1 MTPGGPLRRVP
12 LFVVAVL
19 LSAAVVVWADPT
31 DDYVNAQLDYFDL
44 PGLSLAVVRNG
55 TIVKAAGY
63 GLADRERQISP
74 TPETV
79 YKIGSVSKQFIASGI
94 MLLVQERRLAL
105 DDRISKYLD
114 QTPSS
119 WRPITIRQ
127 LLSHTSGLV
136 RESPAF
142 SPSKNLSDAELIAA
156 THAVPLRFAPGLKWE
171 YSNIGYV
178 ALAEII
184 HRVTHQPWTAFLS
197 QRIFV
202 PAGMTV
208 TLPTNTTASVPNRAQ
223 GYTGRNNERKAEDW
237 VALRASGAYLS
248 TVLDL
253 ARWEAQL
260 CADTMLSN
268 ATKREMWARVR
279 LTDGSSDPY
288 GLGWH
293 VDSGHGGRRRVWH
306 GGGLPGF
313 TSHFVALLRGRPHGH
328 RALERRRLGHGCDR
342 ERRCGA
348 VPEVTGTLF
357 VFRCSV
363 FVSARL
369 YYTRCEKRPQ
379 GYSSGHAPPASCWR

>member
-1 MTPGGPLRRVP
+1 MLRRR
-12 LFVVAVL
+12 VAVHVLAAL
-19 LSAAVVVWADPT
+19 LAASAVAHADPT
-31 DDYVNAQLDYFDL
+31 DDYVTAQLKAFDL

-55 TIVKAAGY
+55 TVIKAAGY

-79 YKIGSVSKQFIASGI
+79 YKIGSVSKQFIASGV
-94 MLLVQERRLAL
+94 MLLVQEKRLAL

-114 QTPSS
+114 KTPSS

-127 LLSHTSGLV
+127 LLTHTSGLV

-142 SPSKNLSDAELIAA
+142 SPLKNLSDAELISA
-156 THAVPLRFAPGLKWE
+156 TYAVPLRFAPGLKWE

-184 HRVTHQPWTAFLS
+184 RRVTGQPWTQFLD
-197 QRIFV
+197 QKIFA
-202 PAGMTV
+202 PAGMNV
-208 TLPTNTTASVPNRAQ
+208 TLPTNTTAAVPNRAV
-223 GYTGRNNERKAEDW
+223 GYTGRNNERKADDW

-253 ARWEAQL
+253 AKWEAQL
-260 CADTMLSN
+260 CADTMLSS
-268 ATKREMWARVR
+268 ATKREMWTRVR

-293 VDSGHGGRRRVWH
+293 IDSGHRGRRRVWH

-313 TSHFVALLRGRPHGH
+313 TSHFVRYLDDGLTVIALSNGDDSDMGAIANGVA
-328 RALERRRLGHGCDR
+328 ALYL
-342 ERRCGA
+342 
-348 VPEVTGTLF
+348 
-357 VFRCSV
+357 
-363 FVSARL
+363 
-369 YYTRCEKRPQ
+369 K
-379 GYSSGHAPPASCWR
+379 

>member
-1 MTPGGPLRRVP
+1 MVMLRRR
-12 LFVVAVL
+12 LAVHVL
-19 LSAAVVVWADPT
+19 AAFLAAAAVAHADPT

-55 TIVKAAGY
+55 RTIKAAGY

-74 TPETV
+74 TPDTV

-94 MLLVQERRLAL
+94 MMLVQEKRLRL

-114 QTPSS
+114 KTPSP
-119 WRPITIRQ
+119 WAAITIRQ

-142 SPSKNLSDAELIAA
+142 SPSKNLSDAELIHA
-156 THAVPLRFAPGLKWE
+156 THPVPLRFAPGLKWE

-178 ALAEII
+178 TLAEVIR
-184 HRVTHQPWTAFLS
+184 RVTGQPWTEFLN
-197 QRIFV
+197 QKIFT
-202 PAGMTV
+202 PAGMDV
-208 TLPTNTTASVPNRAQ
+208 TLPTNTTATVSDRAV
-223 GYTGRNNERKAEDW
+223 GYTGRNNERKADDW

-248 TVLDL
+248 SVLDL
-253 ARWEAQL
+253 AKWEALL
-260 CADTMLSN
+260 CTGTMLSDN
-268 ATKREMWARVR
+268 TKREMWTRVR

-313 TSHFVALLRGRPHGH
+313 TSHFVRYLDDGLTVIALSNGDDSDMGAIANGVA
-328 RALERRRLGHGCDR
+328 ALYL
-342 ERRCGA
+342 
-348 VPEVTGTLF
+348 
-357 VFRCSV
+357 
-363 FVSARL
+363 
-369 YYTRCEKRPQ
+369 K
-379 GYSSGHAPPASCWR
+379 